1 MLGGCVD
8 GCSAESLV
16 YGNATPADARELLEE
31 FMAPLLSTGS
41 TALHRSQMD
50 AARVVQLPTGIE
62 WVNTSAV
69 PNADETNS
77 SIEVYFQVGPF
88 DPHVQ
93 AALSVL
99 ANIIKEPAFDQLRTK
114 EQLGYIVHT
123 STKSQYGVNG
133 LRIIVQS
140 HVKHPNGLDTR
151 IEAFLEAFRA
161 TLGALSP
168 VEFDANRKAV
178 AAELLEMP
186 KRPAQVAQPMWY
198 EINLGRYAFS
208 RRQDTAA
215 AIAKLTL
222 DDVVA
227 FYDYYVAPG
236 GAGRRKASAHVV
248 AAAHAEAGADG
259 EAAPAAAAAE
269 GGSDKATEC
278 EGEGEGEAAAPV
290 TVDAAPTSTRLPLP
304 AGLKLVNSLAS
315 DSPFV
320 GKPASVLVAE
330 ARAHAG
336 LSDDDKANPVVDVDD
351 IAAFRRG
358 MPLFGSIER
367 PHGVAVSKL

>member
-1 MLGGCVD
+1 MAVVLWPVRWWRQPFAQIVQQAGPAGGQWQLVAGGEFGLGIRVAD
-8 GCSAESLV
+8 V

-151 IEAFLEAFRA
+151 IEAFLEAFR
-161 TLGALSP
+161 
-168 VEFDANRKAV
+168 EFSAKEAFGFRSRK
-178 AAELLEMP
+178 
-186 KRPAQVAQPMWY
+186 
-198 EINLGRYAFS
+198 NFFS
-208 RRQDTAA
+208 
-215 AIAKLTL
+215 
-222 DDVVA
+222 
-227 FYDYYVAPG
+227 
-236 GAGRRKASAHVV
+236 
-248 AAAHAEAGADG
+248 
-259 EAAPAAAAAE
+259 
-269 GGSDKATEC
+269 
-278 EGEGEGEAAAPV
+278 
-290 TVDAAPTSTRLPLP
+290 
-304 AGLKLVNSLAS
+304 
-315 DSPFV
+315 
-320 GKPASVLVAE
+320 
-330 ARAHAG
+330 
-336 LSDDDKANPVVDVDD
+336 
-351 IAAFRRG
+351 
-358 MPLFGSIER
+358 
-367 PHGVAVSKL
+367 